1 MLFRIQKAVLSDI
14 GTDRRVN
21 QDALL
26 CKIVRHRQY
35 GRICFA
41 VVCDGLGGLSQGEI
55 ASAAF
60 VRRAED
66 WFFHDFVCLLKQSER
81 EHLSPSRCLHR
92 AGIDWQSVIMEM
104 NDRISRYGQ
113 KEGFRLGTTA
123 VLFLLIG
130 CHYLIMH
137 VGDTR
142 CYIADERGLKLVTHD
157 HSLVQKQLDAG
168 ILTPA
173 QAALSD
179 KKSVL
184 LQCIGASDVIRPD
197 SFEGLL
203 LQDTSVLLCT
213 DGFWRRLPDTTL
225 QDALRA
231 DPAASEASMSGTL
244 KQLTSAVK
252 QQGEHDNIS
261 AVFLMLLT
269 ERSETDSAPVVFPK
283 DLVAV
288 C

>member
-1 MLFRIQKAVLSDI
+1 MLFRIQKAALSDV
-14 GTDRRVN
+14 GTDRGVN

-26 CKIVRHRQY
+26 CKIGRNRQY

-41 VVCDGLGGLSQGEI
+41 VVCDGLGGLSRGEI
-55 ASAAF
+55 ASGAF
-60 VRRAED
+60 IRRAEE
-66 WFFHDFVCLLKQSER
+66 WFSHDLIDLLRQAER
-81 EHLSPSRCLHR
+81 ERLSSAQCLHR
-92 AGIDWQSVIMEM
+92 AGIDWQSIIMEM

-113 KEGFRLGTTA
+113 NEGVRLGTTA
-123 VLFLLIG
+123 VLFLSVG
-130 CHYLIMH
+130 CHYLVMH

-142 CYIADERGLKLVTHD
+142 CYMTDDRDMKLLTRD

-197 SFEGLL
+197 QADGLIL
-203 LQDTSVLLCT
+203 HETSVLLCT
-213 DGFWRRLPDTTL
+213 DGFWRRLS
-225 QDALRA
+225 DAELKTSLRA
-231 DPAASEASMSGTL
+231 DPAAGEAAMAATL
-244 KQLTSAVK
+244 ERLTAEVK
-252 QQGEHDNIS
+252 KRGERDNIT
-261 AVFLMLLT
+261 ALFLMFLT
-269 ERSETDSAPVVFPK
+269 ENAERESVPVVTPK
-283 DLVAV
+283 ALVAA

>member
-1 MLFRIQKAVLSDI
+1 MLFRIEKAVLSDV

-26 CKIVRHRQY
+26 CKIARHRQY

-41 VVCDGLGGLSQGEI
+41 AVCDGLGGLSQGEI

-60 VRRAED
+60 IRRAEE
-66 WFFHDFVCLLKQSER
+66 WFFHDFVDLLRQAER
-81 EHLSPSRCLHR
+81 EELSPARCLHR

-104 NDRISRYGQ
+104 NDRISRYGHR
-113 KEGFRLGTTA
+113 EGVRLGTTA
-123 VLFLLIG
+123 VLFLLVG
-130 CHYLIMH
+130 CHYLVMH
-137 VGDTR
+137 VGDSR
-142 CYIADERGLKLVTHD
+142 CYLADERGLKLITHD

-197 SFEGLL
+197 FCEGLL
-203 LQDTSVLLCT
+203 LKDTSVILCT
-213 DGFWRRLPDTTL
+213 DGFWRRLPETVL
-225 QDALRA
+225 WEAVHA
-231 DPAASEASMSGTL
+231 DPEGGEEAMSGVL
-244 KQLTSAVK
+244 KQLASRVK
-252 QQGEHDNIS
+252 QQGERDNIS
-261 AVFLMLLT
+261 AVYLMLLT
-269 ERSETDSAPVVFPK
+269 EGSETGWMPAACPSRQVMA
-283 DLVAV
+283 